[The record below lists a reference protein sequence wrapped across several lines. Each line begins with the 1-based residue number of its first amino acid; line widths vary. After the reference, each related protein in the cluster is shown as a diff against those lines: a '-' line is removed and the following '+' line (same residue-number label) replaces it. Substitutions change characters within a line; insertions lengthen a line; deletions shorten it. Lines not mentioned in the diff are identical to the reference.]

1 MLAKGIMSNY
11 FDIDYRAY
19 NWKNNDDISIYY
31 SMIAKESDIIMGSRE
46 EFDLTEKL
54 IQPNMSD
61 NESAAFGTVVV
72 LRLS

>member
-1 MLAKGIMSNY
+1 
-11 FDIDYRAY
+11 
-19 NWKNNDDISIYY
+19 
-31 SMIAKESDIIMGSRE
+31 MIAKESDIIMGSRE